1 MKYFLLLTTV
11 VALSSCSK
19 PADKHISAASATAA
33 MKPAAL
39 LTVNHMDNVSM
50 VASVEPSPKGI
61 ASDFSWYNSEG
72 KKVSLAGFK
81 GKTVLINFWAT
92 WCPPCRAELPDIEAI
107 SKQYSSKG
115 LVVIGVSEDSGN
127 NLLDNVSNFVSQH
140 GLTYQIVIDNNKI
153 ADAYGNINAI
163 PTSFIVNKAGKIVK
177 TWVGLR
183 DKAFFESTVKKYL
196 D

>member
-1 MKYFLLLTTV
+1 MKYLLILATV

-19 PADKHISAASATAA
+19 PAGKRASAASASDPA
-33 MKPAAL
+33 KPAA
-39 LTVNHMDNVSM
+39 VKADHIDNVSM
-50 VASVEPSPKGI
+50 VAGVTQSPKGS
-61 ASDFSWYNSEG
+61 ATDFSWYNDEG
-72 KKVSLAGFK
+72 KEVSLSELK

-115 LVVIGVSEDSGN
+115 LVVVGVSEDAGK
-127 NLLDNVSNFVSQH
+127 NLLHDVSDFVSQH

-153 ADAYGNINAI
+153 AEAYGNINAI
-163 PTSFIVNKAGKIVK
+163 PTSFIVNKGGKVVK

-183 DKAFFESTVKKYL
+183 DKAFFESAVKKYL
-196 D
+196 E